1 MPHLTL
7 LVISIIIIIICVC
20 ILWVYKQEDY
30 TYSIRPCKVSD
41 IVKTYNDVISK
52 TSNADTES
60 IDSQTVLEYNKA
72 LDNIK
77 ALYSKIPECS
87 LFNTDNLEYNVEKGA
102 FICLLDKPGSVC
114 KEKLLHTQHI
124 TKSGTYSI
132 PYNVTSMKITLVGGG
147 AGPTFVYNGLPGS
160 TITKTVP
167 VYNISTFT
175 AVIGK
180 GGACNADIT
189 TLNQLTN
196 LSLGGGD
203 TSITIGKYTET
214 VKGGSMV
221 KKAITPGQF
230 RENYSSAYRTGYNYG
245 DGGNCNGCI
254 PGKDGGIIVDY
265 VYADYVQTIGKD
277 GYVDMTFESPVAN
290 FPVPVGTKKVRILAV
305 GGGGGGWKG
314 GVVNSLPLPAG
325 YPTYDVGYID
335 GNPNP
340 IYYSKI
346 LYGEGGGAG
355 GGSGEHIVTEFDIVP
370 YPADLLVQYPKL
382 TSTISINWIGA
393 GGNGADGSNPAGN
406 GGKTWYTFSTY
417 RNTQQIF
424 VEGGNAATGLIT
436 PGKGG
441 MNSFGL
447 ASYDRTFQASGP
459 GMNGT
464 TFAARD
470 PNGVIKYT
478 VPNTPALQN
487 FFPHQGTNGGSTSF
501 NDSMFRPIN
510 TVADS
515 TSPNTVFG
523 LVNEPVDDYFDPN
536 GLVRLKDAKRG
547 CGGRGGD
554 AYIYLKDGKDKLA
567 DLSKLTGSPG
577 GRGGDGY
584 VRVIFY

>member
-1 MPHLTL
+1 MTHLTL
-7 LVISIIIIIICVC
+7 LVIIIIIICVC
-20 ILWVYKQEDY
+20 ILWAYKKEDY
-30 TYSIRPCKVSD
+30 TYSIRPCKFPD
-41 IVKTYNDVISK
+41 IVKTYNDAISK
-52 TSNADTES
+52 TSNADTDS
-60 IDSQTVLEYNKA
+60 IDNQTVLEYNNA
-72 LDNIK
+72 LENIK

-87 LFNTDNLEYNVEKGA
+87 TFNTDNLEYNVEKGA
-102 FICLLDKPGSVC
+102 FICLTDKPGSVC
-114 KEKLLHTQHI
+114 KDKLLQTQHI

-132 PYNVTSMKITLVGGG
+132 PYNVTSMKITLIGGG

-167 VYNISTFT
+167 VYSLSTFT
-175 AVIGK
+175 TVIGK
-180 GGACNADIT
+180 GGACNADIAT
-189 TLNQLTN
+189 INQNTN
-196 LSLGGGD
+196 TSLAGGD

-230 RENYSSAYRTGYNYG
+230 QETYSSSYQTGYNYG
-245 DGGNCNGCI
+245 DGGNCAGCI

-265 VYADYVQTIGKD
+265 IYTDYVQSIEKD
-277 GYVDMTFESPVAN
+277 GYIDMTFDSPVKD
-290 FPVPVGTKKVRILAV
+290 FPIPAGTKKVRVLAV

-314 GVVNSLPLPAG
+314 GVANSLPLPAG
-325 YPTYDVGYID
+325 YPTYEVGYVD

-340 IYYSKI
+340 IYYSKT

-355 GGSGEHIVTEFDIVP
+355 GGSGEHVVIEYDIVP
-370 YPADLLVQYPKL
+370 YPADLLLQYPKL
-382 TSTISINWIGA
+382 TSTISVNWIGA
-393 GGNGADGSNPAGN
+393 GGNGANGSNPAEN
-406 GGKTWYTFSTY
+406 GGRTWFLFQTY
-417 RNTQQIF
+417 RNGQQIY
-424 VEGGNAATGLIT
+424 VNGGNAATGLIT
-436 PGKGG
+436 PGTGG
-441 MNSFGL
+441 INPNFGL
-447 ASYDRTFQASGP
+447 AAYDRTFQASGP

-464 TFAARD
+464 TFATRD

-510 TVADS
+510 TIPDS

-536 GLVRLKDAKRG
+536 GVVRLKDAKRG

>member
-1 MPHLTL
+1 MTHLTL

-20 ILWVYKQEDY
+20 ILWVKQEDY
-30 TYSIRPCKVSD
+30 TYSIRPCKFPD
-41 IVKTYNDVISK
+41 IVKTYNDAIFK
-52 TSNADTES
+52 TSNADTDS
-60 IDSQTVLEYNKA
+60 IDIQTVLEYNKA

-87 LFNTDNLEYNVEKGA
+87 TFNTDNLEYNVEKGA
-102 FICLLDKPGSVC
+102 FICLSDKPGSVC
-114 KEKLLHTQHI
+114 KDKLLQTQHI

-132 PYNVTSMKITLVGGG
+132 PYNVTSMKITLIGGG

-160 TITKTVP
+160 TITKTLP

-175 AVIGK
+175 TVIGK
-180 GGACNADIT
+180 GGACNADMA
-189 TLNQLTN
+189 TLSQLTN
-196 LSLGGGD
+196 TSLGGGD
-203 TSITIGKYTET
+203 TSITLGKYTET
-214 VKGGSMV
+214 VKGGSFV

-230 RENYSSAYRTGYNYG
+230 QEKYSSSYQTGYNYG
-245 DGGNCNGCI
+245 DGGNCSGCA
-254 PGKDGGIIVDY
+254 PGKNGGIIVDY
-265 VYADYVQTIGKD
+265 IYADYVQTIEKD
-277 GYVDMTFESPVAN
+277 GYIDMTFESPVKN
-290 FPVPVGTKKVRILAV
+290 FPIPTGTKKVRVLVV

-314 GVVNSLPLPAG
+314 GVANSLPLPTG
-325 YPTYDVGYID
+325 YPKYDASYSD
-335 GNPNP
+335 GDLNP
-340 IYYSKI
+340 IYYSKT

-355 GGSGEHIVTEFDIVP
+355 GGSGEHIVSEFDVTH
-370 YPADLLVQYPKL
+370 YPADLLRQYPDLKPV
-382 TSTISINWIGA
+382 IGVDSIGV
-393 GGNGADGSNPAGN
+393 GGNGANGSNPAEN
-406 GGKTWYTFSTY
+406 GGKTLFLFQSY
-417 RNTQQIF
+417 RNGRQI
-424 VEGGNAATGLIT
+424 ETKGGMGATGLIT
-436 PGKGG
+436 PGVGG
-441 MNSFGL
+441 IDKNFGL
-447 ASYDRTFQASGP
+447 AAYDRTYQASGP
-459 GMNGT
+459 GANGT
-464 TFAARD
+464 TFATRD

-523 LVNEPVDDYFDPN
+523 LVNEPVDDYFDPS
-536 GLVRLKDAKRG
+536 GVVRLKDAKRG

-567 DLSKLTGSPG
+567 DLSKLTGNPG